1 MHEFLDNLHKNKD
14 SRRARKL
21 EARVAAG
28 IEAAEAVLKE
38 WNGKNWMQAAHL
50 VGALCIEERRRFV
63 AFKILALRGYGEE
76 AARALGI
83 AYAAAGKGGRNA
95 SENEL
100 QQLAMIEM
108 IEQRDDVDEA
118 LQDALGELE
127 ADDEKVTQFF
137 DDHGMLD
144 KKGNFLCAVERELL
158 LLLTLP
164 SQDTAKDPVFS
175 MTKTPVLYN
184 KFISILF
191 VGFAHNLLV
200 ESYVSRV
207 ATVSKAHPGLGRQ
220 ALGALFMYKVR
231 LQNEKGERRGA
242 GMRSTTSGGG
252 RRKKAL
258 ETCPQKKLKHSNNK
272 AQLRLLG
279 EQAAARAAALQQRRT
294 EYFSRDGEQ
303 NLGNRVQQA
312 RKAAQV
318 LAKEVASKKVRALI
332 ESCEYGPSGGRRQR
346 PFSAEEC
353 MQLLPCEENLHK
365 NRRGNVFK
373 NEKVFQRGRAKVMEG
388 RKTLRTVQK
397 LHSRKRKRNQREL
410 NALEGKHQARVSA
423 PPKAGKPARAGPS
436 GTRAQT
442 GKAGASRRLPDD
454 SSDSSSDDE
463 SGGDGSG
470 AEEAA
475 RGSGGA
481 AEPRPAAARPQRSTA
496 VQTRAAL
503 EEYLQG
509 TSSSSGEESYKDD
522 ASDGESG
529 SEESGEEAATSP
541 ASGRGSRGAEPRP
554 AAARAHVSAAERARL
569 IQEFFGDDSDD
580 ESDADDGNMPQLG
593 RGGEEASTRA
603 ASGRGSGGAGRRPA
617 AASARTGAA
626 GQRQGAGPSGK
637 RARSGEAGSSRR
649 LPEDADGDASG
660 GEESGGGEQAG
671 RGSGGAEPRPAA
683 ASARTGAAGQRQ
695 GAGPSGKR
703 ARSGEAGSSRRLPE
717 DADGDA
723 SGGEESGGGEQAGR
737 GSGGAE
743 PRPAAASARTGAAGQ
758 RQGAGPPGKR
768 ARSGEAA
775 PSERPPKGENCGSEE
790 SGEED
795 EVAKRQARLLEVKE
809 QLKLFERQFSAHH
822 GVKPKRRGRLEY
834 EVFIPDF
841 IRALYDEYK
850 ELQMPLAAATD
861 S

>member
-1 MHEFLDNLHKNKD
+1 MHEFLDNLNKNKD

-258 ETCPQKKLKHSNNK
+258 ETCPQKKLKHANNK

-470 AEEAA
+470 AEEAG

-481 AEPRPAAARPQRSTA
+481 P
-496 VQTRAAL
+496 
-503 EEYLQG
+503 
-509 TSSSSGEESYKDD
+509 
-522 ASDGESG
+522 
-529 SEESGEEAATSP
+529 
-541 ASGRGSRGAEPRP
+541 GRRP
-554 AAARAHVSAAERARL
+554 AAARA
-569 IQEFFGDDSDD
+569 
-580 ESDADDGNMPQLG
+580 
-593 RGGEEASTRA
+593 
-603 ASGRGSGGAGRRPA
+603 
-617 AASARTGAA
+617 RTG
-626 GQRQGAGPSGK
+626 G
-637 RARSGEAGSSRR
+637 
-649 LPEDADGDASG
+649 
-660 GEESGGGEQAG
+660 
-671 RGSGGAEPRPAA
+671 
-683 ASARTGAAGQRQ
+683 
-695 GAGPSGKR
+695 
-703 ARSGEAGSSRRLPE
+703 
-717 DADGDA
+717 
-723 SGGEESGGGEQAGR
+723 
-737 GSGGAE
+737 
-743 PRPAAASARTGAAGQ
+743 AGQ

-809 QLKLFERQFSAHH
+809 QLKLFERQFYAHH

>member
-454 SSDSSSDDE
+454 SSDDD

-541 ASGRGSRGAEPRP
+541 ASGRGSRGADPRP

-617 AASARTGAA
+617 AASARIGAA

-660 GEESGGGEQAG
+660 GEESGGEEAG

-683 ASARTGAAGQRQ
+683 ARARTGG
-695 GAGPSGKR
+695 
-703 ARSGEAGSSRRLPE
+703 
-717 DADGDA
+717 
-723 SGGEESGGGEQAGR
+723 
-737 GSGGAE
+737 
-743 PRPAAASARTGAAGQ
+743 AGQ